1 MYVSIFKSYRKLI
14 LQSCLP
20 WITLTTP
27 SGNPASLVSSINIMQ
42 APGSRSDGFIK
53 QVFPVTRA
61 MGNIYRYKIST
72 QLIGYS
78 HNCEP
83 ISRSKHLVLKYNVGS
98 FLTHNGIIAGK
109 LNGVMPAVTP
119 RGTRKVIVSISLA
132 IPGRVSPSWREVIL
146 QQCSTTSVIHQ

>member
-1 MYVSIFKSYRKLI
+1 M
-14 LQSCLP
+14 
-20 WITLTTP
+20 TTP

-78 HNCEP
+78 HYCEP
-83 ISRSKHLVLKYNVGS
+83 ISRCKHLVLN
-98 FLTHNGIIAGK
+98 IIW
-109 LNGVMPAVTP
+109 L
-119 RGTRKVIVSISLA
+119 ISY
-132 IPGRVSPSWREVIL
+132 PQWNHSREVEWGNASSDAQGHTESHCVHIL
-146 QQCSTTSVIHQ
+146 SNSWQGLSKLKGGNTAAMLHHLCNSSIKL